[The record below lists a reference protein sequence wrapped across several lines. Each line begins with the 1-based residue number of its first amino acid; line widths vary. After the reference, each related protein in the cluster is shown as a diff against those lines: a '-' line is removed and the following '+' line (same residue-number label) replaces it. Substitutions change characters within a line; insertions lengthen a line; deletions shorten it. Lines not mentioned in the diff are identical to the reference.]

1 MDEIGR
7 DELLKL
13 KRKVLKAKL
22 LGLPLP
28 LSEEE
33 KEAIKKWEILEKVKE
48 DENNRKESEAITQWR
63 HQYSL
68 DINEIELPW
77 KPITESH
84 FSTPIQFLVEVNKF
98 QEYIEQYFIREE
110 IFGEFGEKFPIE
122 SYMRIYDMIK
132 LPQSKLKFKCA
143 YTRDGLGGWM
153 NILALNESKAIGLYN
168 NIKHIVSIENI
179 DDFEERWRRRE
190 ESLSRLRLLLASLSA
205 KDQIYTSFSEMGCL
219 QYLHF
224 IEFSEA
230 FAFEWHAAPRRKLV
244 LTSISE
250 IQKIYSDLKGSRPR
264 FDFDEDK
271 LENLLTIFKRDE
283 DLKPSI
289 VMLDNKCTIE
299 WVEFHT
305 HSGIFQR
312 RYEIDKSLLPCKGLN
327 DISDYAVPTNVRL
340 VGDIAHLSMRPLFMY

>member
-33 KEAIKKWEILEKVKE
+33 KEAIKKWEISEKVKE
-48 DENNRKESEAITQWR
+48 DENNRKESEAISQWR

-84 FSTPIQFLVEVNKF
+84 FSTPTQFLIEVNKF
-98 QEYIEQYFIREE
+98 QDYIERYFLREE

-168 NIKHIVSIENI
+168 NIKHIVSIENF
-179 DDFEERWRRRE
+179 DDFK
-190 ESLSRLRLLLASLSA
+190 ESLSRLRILLKSLSA

-230 FAFEWHAAPRRKLV
+230 FAFEWHAAYSRKYI
-244 LTSISE
+244 LTSVSE
-250 IQKIYSDLKGSRPR
+250 ICKIYNELKPGKL
-264 FDFDEDK
+264 FWKYDEEQ
-271 LENLLTIFKRDE
+271 LENLLKIFSSD
-283 DLKPSI
+283 DNVKPSI
-289 VMLDNKCTIE
+289 NMRDNKCTIE
-299 WVEFHT
+299 WIEFHT
-305 HSGIFQR
+305 HSGIFR
-312 RYEIDKSLLPCKGLN
+312 RKYEIDKSLMPCKSLDG
-327 DISDYAVPTNVRL
+327 ISDYAIPTNVRL
-340 VGDIAHLSMRPLFMY
+340 VSDIAHLNIRPLFKY

>member
-13 KRKVLKAKL
+13 KRKALKAKL
-22 LGLPLP
+22 LGLPSP

-33 KEAIKKWEILEKVKE
+33 KEAIDKWENSKKALEAK
-48 DENNRKESEAITQWR
+48 DISQYRS
-63 HQYSL
+63 QYSF
-68 DINEIELPW
+68 DISEIERPW
-77 KPITESH
+77 RPKAHSRYLTSL
-84 FSTPIQFLVEVNKF
+84 QFLEEVNKF
-98 QEYIEQYFIREE
+98 QNYIEEYFRHDE

-122 SYMRIYDMIK
+122 SYMERIYDMIQ
-132 LPQSKLKFKCA
+132 LPQSRLKFKCA

-153 NILALNESKAIGLYN
+153 NILALNKSKATSIYN
-168 NIKHIVSIENI
+168 NIKNVISSDNKEPTTPH
-179 DDFEERWRRRE
+179 WRRRE